1 MQRCSFY
8 GYRKRESAHL
18 RLSPDKELLFENPG
32 KEPVEVSLHL
42 HNPLDEPV
50 HFKIKVTA
58 PKRYCVRPNQGCID
72 PQSEKDISIVLTNLK
87 PEELGGVCKD
97 KFLVQTIVASKD
109 VASEDL
115 FKTKN
120 EATGE
125 VRLNCKF
132 VSDRE
137 EASLEATVP
146 NSDSISSRGPNSE
159 PMKQENDP
167 ELEKCKK
174 INMQLTKRVMELTQD
189 LDSYKKQINQNLPRT
204 KSSAQS
210 TAVTDASGFPE
221 IYQLLLALLLGW
233 LVGHF
238 VL

>member
-1 MQRCSFY
+1 MP
-8 GYRKRESAHL
+8 KPAHL
-18 RLSPDKELLFENPG
+18 RLTPDRELVFENPG
-32 KEPVEVSLHL
+32 RDPVEVTLHL
-42 HNPLDEPV
+42 HNPLNEPV

-72 PQSEKDISIVLTNLK
+72 SQSEKDVSIVLTNLK
-87 PEELGGVCKD
+87 PEEIGGVCKD
-97 KFLVQTIVASKD
+97 KFLVQTLVAAKD

-120 EATGE
+120 EAAGE
-125 VRLNCKF
+125 ARLNCKF
-132 VSDRE
+132 VSNLA
-137 EASLEATVP
+137 EASHQTSAP
-146 NSDSISSRGPNSE
+146 ISESSSNKRLNSE
-159 PMKQENDP
+159 QENDS
-167 ELEKCKK
+167 ELEKYKK
-174 INMQLTKRVMELTQD
+174 ANVQLSKRVMELTQD
-189 LDSYKKQINQNLPRT
+189 LDLYKKQINQNLPQT

-238 VL
+238 IV